1 MTLIRNAAQRRDLQ
15 VQTQRV
21 FASLGFETSVLLGMR
36 FCQSVTTRCKTIST
50 NLKDI
55 FNQYSTA
62 TRYWSTTRWQQ
73 IQRRLRN
80 GWYFFSLSHHPD
92 L

>member
-1 MTLIRNAAQRRDLQ
+1 MYIYMTLIRNAAQRRDLQ

-21 FASLGFETSVLLGMR
+21 FGSLGFETSVLLGMH

-55 FNQYSTA
+55 FNKYSTA
-62 TRYWSTTRWQQ
+62 MRYWSTTR
-73 IQRRLRN
+73 
-80 GWYFFSLSHHPD
+80 
-92 L
+92 